1 MDEKLTMKA
10 RYARDVSVEEHGY
23 GDVKQRRDPIGH
35 RGRRALRNYLLLV
48 FSIFFVVIYIIPKSI
63 QIFSSNGSSQAEPQI
78 QIMMKPNNT
87 SLVPLEAHIMSKC
100 PDAKDCLVDLVV
112 PAMEQIVEKV
122 DFRLSYIGSMA
133 KDDTVQCMHGQTECL
148 GNMLGLCA
156 AELFPKDVKRSLGFS
171 TCLIQS
177 YDKIPARE
185 LVEHCSNEHGISF
198 DDVNACVSDE
208 GKGLELLEA
217 SVQRS
222 QKAGVVKSCT
232 VRVGGDI
239 WCIRD
244 GAQWKDC
251 PEGHE
256 VNDLVQAVNKRY
268 EKSSAIPM

>member
-1 MDEKLTMKA
+1 MGS
-10 RYARDVSVEEHGY
+10 RYGRETYEEEYGY
-23 GDVKQRRDPIGH
+23 NEVKERRDPFRH
-35 RGRRALRNYLLLV
+35 RSRRALRNYLLLI
-48 FSIFFVVIYIIPKSI
+48 FTLFFVVIYLIPRTI
-63 QIFSSNGSSQAEPQI
+63 QILSPDGPPPEGQQLPE
-78 QIMMKPNNT
+78 MKINAT

-112 PAMEQIVEKV
+112 PAMEQIADKV
-122 DFRLSYIGSMA
+122 DFRLSYIGSIG
-133 KDDTVQCMHGQTECL
+133 KDDTIQCMHGSTECL

-177 YDKIPARE
+177 YAKIPARD
-185 LVEHCSNEHGISF
+185 LVEHCANEHGISF
-198 DDVNACVSDE
+198 DDVNACISEE
-208 GKGLELLEA
+208 GKGLGLLEA

-232 VRVGGDI
+232 VRVAGEI

-268 EKSSAIPM
+268 K